1 MKIITKRIQTAI
13 KLASVCL
20 IATPFAQ
27 GATTLIGNGINGGD
41 LETATTSNW
50 DPGIRAN
57 GTADTVEY
65 RTANGL
71 TATAGA
77 EWIDSSSADLV
88 QNIVNTNLFDIAP
101 GTLATFQ
108 IDFSIWA
115 FGASTR
121 PEANVNFYLGTTLLG
136 TITNAS
142 DTNGAETWS
151 TFTVTDL
158 PVAAGAGQAF
168 RMETV
173 TAPGQTPGG
182 LTLGYALDNVRLS
195 TVPEP
200 STSLLGV
207 VALGLALGRRRRL

>member
-1 MKIITKRIQTAI
+1 MKIRTNRIQIAV
-13 KLASVCL
+13 KLAGVCL
-20 IATPFAQ
+20 IATPLAQ
-27 GATTLIGNGINGGD
+27 GATTLIGSGFNGGE

-57 GTADTVEY
+57 NAPDTVEY
-65 RTANGL
+65 RTGPGL
-71 TATAGA
+71 TATVGS
-77 EWIDSSSADLV
+77 EWIDSTSADLV

-108 IDFSIWA
+108 IDFSIWS
-115 FGASTR
+115 FGSPTR

-142 DTNGAETWS
+142 DTNGAEAWS

-158 PVAAGAGQAF
+158 PVAAGAGQTF